1 MIYTEAFNWIE
12 VIQCQKKSKHTRV
25 WIKKLGQFAASRYR
39 KLPAL
44 TVEMQLEL
52 GVLPLRRIFISVR
65 LRFCRILGSNIMYL
79 FFIFRSWDIIRN
91 KSLLLCQDTM
101 ATKSVE
107 SEFSQSNQTGD
118 TDGSEVSQ
126 SLSGESTTVTV
137 TSINELVLTCPD
149 NIGNWCDLLE
159 NDDTFTVSSYIDFS
173 VISAIF
179 FSWTMEQKLRL
190 SKAASN
196 RQIPFLSNMKSQLY
210 WGQIFCFVS
219 FLTVVPTMP

>member
-1 MIYTEAFNWIE
+1 
-12 VIQCQKKSKHTRV
+12 
-25 WIKKLGQFAASRYR
+25 
-39 KLPAL
+39 
-44 TVEMQLEL
+44 
-52 GVLPLRRIFISVR
+52 
-65 LRFCRILGSNIMYL
+65 
-79 FFIFRSWDIIRN
+79 
-91 KSLLLCQDTM
+91 M

-179 FSWTMEQKLRL
+179 FS
-190 SKAASN
+190 
-196 RQIPFLSNMKSQLY
+196 
-210 WGQIFCFVS
+210 
-219 FLTVVPTMP
+219 